1 MPNKLL
7 TEDLMKPHI
16 ARMIQSYIDE
26 AQRYYDSPLAK
37 ALRAESEA
45 RWKAL
50 PWYVKAWRKSWFPE
64 AIWRVKVSVDVLR
77 RGDSS
82 SHLGDY

>member
-1 MPNKLL
+1 MSNKLL
-7 TEDLMKPHI
+7 ADDAMKALT

-50 PWYVKAWRKSWFPE
+50 PWYVKAWRKSRFPE
-64 AIWRVKVSVDVLR
+64 AIWRIEVAFDVLR
-77 RGDSS
+77 RGDAS

>member
-1 MPNKLL
+1 M
-7 TEDLMKPHI
+7 TEKKPSI
-16 ARMIQSYIDE
+16 MDPITEMMVNSFIDQAE
-26 AQRYYDSPLAK
+26 RYFNSPFAK
-37 ALRAESEA
+37 AIRAESEA

-64 AIWRVKVSVDVLR
+64 AIWRVKVAFDVLR
-77 RGDSS
+77 RGDAS